1 MSLTTAREHLSR
13 NKYLRCTSVRV
24 THQNMPIYGFLWIL
38 QHPVAKGCSV
48 IDITS
53 MNFSPR
59 AVLPSVPPVLYLV
72 GIAIKF
78 CVDGGLWEWSGYHL
92 IWREGT
98 CLSVQWSR
106 GLRPMH
112 QDSSENKTKVT
123 DRYYHRH
130 QGPNISWNEIR
141 ESFGEDLKVGVC
153 PMDEVAVAVHRAV
166 LADVH
171 LVRLTKVNLGTLR
184 ISIQTTVYSNT
195 DISPPE
201 ICWKLPHCCCPGKFM
216 MTVNIAKGRVVT

>member
-78 CVDGGLWEWSGYHL
+78 WRWSLRVVRVL
-92 IWREGT
+92 IWKKTPSHMKMRN
-98 CLSVQWSR
+98 LSVCPVIQRPLSDASGLIWKQDKSDRSILSQTSR
-106 GLRPMH
+106 TKYILKWNKRKLWRGPQSWCSPHGWGGCDCSQNSSCWCRPRTVD
-112 QDSSENKTKVT
+112 QSQSRD
-123 DRYYHRH
+123 
-130 QGPNISWNEIR
+130 P
-141 ESFGEDLKVGVC
+141 EDLYTNNC
-153 PMDEVAVAVHRAV
+153 
-166 LADVH
+166 L
-171 LVRLTKVNLGTLR
+171 L
-184 ISIQTTVYSNT
+184 
-195 DISPPE
+195 
-201 ICWKLPHCCCPGKFM
+201 
-216 MTVNIAKGRVVT
+216 

>member
-1 MSLTTAREHLSR
+1 MKNPIEMSLTTAREHLSR

-78 CVDGGLWEWSGYHL
+78 WRWSLRVVRVLIWKKHHL
-92 IWREGT
+92 IWRWET
-98 CLSVQWSR
+98 CPSVQWSR
-106 GLRPMH
+106 GLCPTH
-112 QDSSENKTKVT
+112 QDSSENKTKMT
-123 DRYYHRH
+123 DWYYHRH
-130 QGPNISWNEIR
+130 QGPNIS
-141 ESFGEDLKVGVC
+141 LMK
-153 PMDEVAVAVHRAV
+153 
-166 LADVH
+166 
-171 LVRLTKVNLGTLR
+171 
-184 ISIQTTVYSNT
+184 
-195 DISPPE
+195 
-201 ICWKLPHCCCPGKFM
+201 
-216 MTVNIAKGRVVT
+216 

>member
-78 CVDGGLWEWSGYHL
+78 WQWSLRVVRVSSHMKRRNLSVCPVIQRPPSDASGL
-92 IWREGT
+92 IWKQDKSDRSI
-98 CLSVQWSR
+98 LSQTSR
-106 GLRPMH
+106 
-112 QDSSENKTKVT
+112 TK
-123 DRYYHRH
+123 Y
-130 QGPNISWNEIR
+130 IFNEIR
-141 ESFGEDLKVGVC
+141 ESFGKDLKVGVR
-153 PMDEVAVAVHRAV
+153 PMDEVAVTVHRTV
-166 LADVH
+166 LADVD